1 MWTRVFWKDTVERAI
16 KTAAQVFA
24 TVLIAAG
31 TGLLDTDWKA
41 ALSAA
46 GMAAVLSLLTSV
58 ASEVVTPNGTASLV
72 DLGIVRRGSSS
83 PLPGTRGA

>member
-1 MWTRVFWKDTVERAI
+1 MWNRTFWLDLLERAA

-31 TGLLDTDWKA
+31 TGLLDTDWRA

-46 GMAAVLSLLTSV
+46 GMAAILSAVSSLASAVLV
-58 ASEVVTPNGTASLV
+58 RDGTASLV
-72 DLGIVRRGSSS
+72 RSDA
-83 PLPGTRGA
+83 P

>member
-1 MWTRVFWKDTVERAI
+1 MAGMWGAVFWKDTAERAL

-46 GMAAVLSLLTSV
+46 GMAAVLSVLTSLG
-58 ASEVVTPNGTASLV
+58 SGVVNPDGTASV
-72 DLGIVRRGSSS
+72 VS
-83 PLPGTRGA
+83 LPRGAHFPFDPGR

>member
-1 MWTRVFWKDTVERAI
+1 MWTNLFWRDALERMF

-46 GMAAVLSLLTSV
+46 GMAAVLSLATSV
-58 ASEVVTPNGTASLV
+58 ASGVMVPDGTASLV
-72 DLGIVRRGSSS
+72 D
-83 PLPGTRGA
+83 TRLDR